1 MSARNIRYAY
11 KKGPVRPG
19 LFVRCERNDYAIA
32 FFKFSSILSRK
43 PVVES
48 HF

>member
-1 MSARNIRYAY
+1 MVVS
-11 KKGPVRPG
+11 GPFVRL
-19 LFVRCERNDYAIA
+19 LFVGTGHRFAMVYAIA
-32 FFKFSSILSRK
+32 FFRLSSILSRK